1 MFIILSVVIKS
12 PSLLHTFEFV
22 LSFTQRKL
30 ILEFGNYQ
38 RKVGKRA
45 GDIFS
50 PWSLILSWVQAKA
63 KSSWI
68 KPSSTTDL

>member
-1 MFIILSVVIKS
+1 MESRSERKPIGIKMLKREFLLELMFIILSVVIKS
-12 PSLLHTFEFV
+12 PSVLHTFEFV

-50 PWSLILSWVQAKA
+50 P
-63 KSSWI
+63 
-68 KPSSTTDL
+68 